1 VSSMSAIDEVQET
14 SSRKRKLEDDD
25 SNREEAKRK
34 QLKAESEVDQPQ
46 LLDLAEEIL
55 MEILMKLDGESL
67 HNLGL

>member
-1 VSSMSAIDEVQET
+1 MSAIDEVHET

>member
-1 VSSMSAIDEVQET
+1 MSTIDEVHET
-14 SSRKRKLEDDD
+14 SSRKRKLEDDEL
-25 SNREEAKRK
+25 NREEAKRK
-34 QLKAESEVDQPQ
+34 QLKAEFEADQPQ